1 MSTTTP
7 VISKSDLLAR
17 VEHMYVAT
25 SAVLEAIPSERY
37 DETLPSG
44 MTLREV
50 LAHLAA
56 WEETVPPRVESVLAG
71 DGDPGDYSDI
81 DGFNAKVSAETRDT
95 SIDDLKA
102 RLARSHAAVVQLVR
116 SFEGREVPELA
127 MQIVQW
133 NTTQH
138 YPDHFGDLDASI
150 NTGKDLAKAVNAG
163 WINFR
168 LALMSLGA
176 GGLDATTPTG
186 WTFKALAQ
194 HAAGWEDQAA
204 ERLARFR
211 ETGEFAESGVTA
223 DAFNAEMAERA
234 GTRSAAEVLA
244 DLGAAHTKLVA
255 EVERLT
261 PEQIRANDGWAIG
274 VTAADSYGHY
284 GEHHTELFA
293 AVPKRPAQ
301 LLERMREGW
310 RPFRRAVARVGLR
323 PLRDKTAA
331 GWTAKALLSHLAFWL
346 EALEDTLPER
356 LAGRRGPIRNVQ
368 AENDRETAAADAR
381 PAHEVVKRLDDAY
394 RKVVATVSALPP
406 DEDVHFMAV
415 RLIAGESYGHFAEH
429 LPEIEAWV
437 PVSKEETLR
446 HFDEDWAAFRDAI
459 RHVGRA
465 GLMATTPSGWSYRDM
480 CAHAANWMQQCVAEF
495 EAGEFKKWNAKTIQA
510 ENERA
515 VAAHQLV
522 GAEAMLD
529 ELDTSHRRVREL
541 IVSLPDDRFG
551 AESESYN
558 VIAFYT
564 YLHWQEHLHEDLGV
578 TL

>member
-7 VISKSDLLAR
+7 VISSSDLLKR

-25 SAVLEAIPSERY
+25 RAVLDAVPNERY
-37 DETLPSG
+37 DEGVPSG
-44 MTLREV
+44 MTLRDV

-56 WEETVPPRVESVLAG
+56 WEETVPSRVESALAG
-71 DGDPGDYSDI
+71 KGDLGDYSDI
-81 DGFNAKVSAETRDT
+81 DGFNAKVSAESRHT
-95 SIDDLKA
+95 SIDDLKE
-102 RLARSHAAVVQLVR
+102 RLARSHAAVVQVVR

-127 MQIVQW
+127 IHIVEW
-133 NTTQH
+133 NTTGH
-138 YPDHFGDLDASI
+138 YPDHFGDLDRSI
-150 NTGKDLAKAVNAG
+150 KTAKDLAMAVNAG

-168 LALMSLGA
+168 LAVMSLGA
-176 GGLDATTPTG
+176 AGLDATTSTG

-194 HAAGWEDQAA
+194 HVAGWEDLAA
-204 ERLARFR
+204 KRLAHLR
-211 ETGEFAESGVTA
+211 ETGEFDESDVMA
-223 DAFNAEMAERA
+223 DPFNAEMAERA
-234 GTRSAAEVLA
+234 GTRSGADVLA
-244 DLGAAHTKLVA
+244 DLDSTHKRLVA
-255 EVERLT
+255 EVEKLT
-261 PEQIRANDGWAIG
+261 PEQIRANNGWAIAA
-274 VTAADSYGHY
+274 TAGDSYGHY
-284 GEHHTELFA
+284 SQHHTELFA

-331 GWTAKALLSHLAFWL
+331 GWTAKALLGHLAFWL
-346 EALEDTLPER
+346 EALEEALPER
-356 LAGRRGPIRNVQ
+356 LAGRRGPIRDVQ

-381 PAHEVVKRLDDAY
+381 AAHEVVKRLDDAY
-394 RKVVATVSALPP
+394 RKVVETVSALPP
-406 DEDVHFMAV
+406 DEDLHFMAI

-437 PVSKEETLR
+437 PASKAETLR

-465 GLMATTPSGWSYRDM
+465 GLLAGTPSGWSYRDM

-495 EAGEFKKWNAKTIQA
+495 EAGGFKKWNAKTIQA

-515 VAAHQLV
+515 VAAHRLV

-529 ELDTSHRRVREL
+529 ELDASHRRVREI